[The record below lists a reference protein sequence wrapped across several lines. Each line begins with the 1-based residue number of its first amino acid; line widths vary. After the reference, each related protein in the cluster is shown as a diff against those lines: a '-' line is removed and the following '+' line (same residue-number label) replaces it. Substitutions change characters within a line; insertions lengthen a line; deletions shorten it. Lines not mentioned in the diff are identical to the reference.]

1 MTDDFLKT
9 VLQYTGEFVFVTDNS
24 GKLTYANRAWLEELG
39 YQQEITNTLYA
50 RDFIHPDY
58 YHLYEK
64 KKLSSLSGNKPEQ
77 IEIPFVK
84 SNGRILIAEGFFIQ
98 DQSPVSGNRYLGLF
112 KNVSEKKL
120 TEEKYLLN
128 EQRYKAVFNQD
139 YLGMLTVDVFGKIT
153 QANRRMSEI
162 LEYNISELE
171 SKNILE
177 FTHPDDREAT
187 IKINRDLLNLS
198 KTRSNRE
205 LRLITASGKIRY
217 GNESVHVV
225 MDAKNNPDYFLV
237 FFDDFTEKRMAQEKL
252 TEQSAKL
259 KAIFNSSSQAM
270 VTINSRLL
278 ITAFNQNFA
287 NAFEKITGKYP
298 VANKTMADIFT
309 KMMDDS
315 QKRYFLSLHN
325 EALHG
330 AKKRFEHKIHL
341 WNNAH
346 VWIEGYLD
354 PIIIPGRKTE
364 EISYIIHDIT
374 EKKNIEEDIRK
385 SLLEKEILLKEVHHR
400 VKNNLQVI
408 YSILNLQTQYMDDE
422 KAIEILREI
431 QNRISSMALIHEYLY
446 QHNDISALN
455 TGEYIRMLVNNLS
468 QSATLQKSKTEIEFD
483 LEDLMLDLDY
493 SIPCGL
499 IINEMVSNA
508 FKHAFSSVENPKL
521 QISFRKEKEL
531 ITLKV
536 GDNGK
541 GFPGHINYQ
550 DTNSLGMQLIMAL
563 TNQLEGDI
571 SMQPNEDAG
580 TLFTIR
586 FHHHKK

>member
-1 MTDDFLKT
+1 MEDFLNT
-9 VLQYTGEFVFVTDNS
+9 VLRYTSDLVFVTDDN

-39 YQQEITNTLYA
+39 YTQDIINNLHT

-64 KKLSSLSGNKPEQ
+64 KKQTTASEIKPAQ

-84 SNGRILIAEGFFIQ
+84 SNGRILIAEGFFIH
-98 DQSPVSGNRYLGLF
+98 DSTPDDGNKYLALF
-112 KNVSEKKL
+112 KNISEKKL
-120 TEEKYLLN
+120 TEEKSLLY
-128 EQRYKAVFNQD
+128 EQRYKAVFDQD

-171 SKNILE
+171 SNNILE
-177 FTHPDDREAT
+177 FTHPDDREET

-205 LRLITASGKIRY
+205 IRLITATGKIRY
-217 GNESVHVV
+217 GNESVQVV
-225 MDAKNNPDYFLV
+225 LDAKNNPDYFLV
-237 FFDDFTEKRMAQEKL
+237 FFDDFTEKKIAQEKL

-259 KAIFNSSSQAM
+259 SAIFNSSSQAM
-270 VTINSRLL
+270 VTINSRLV

-287 NAFEKITGKYP
+287 NAFEKITGSFP
-298 VANKTMADIFT
+298 VANKTLADVFT
-309 KMMDDS
+309 KLMDES

-325 EALHG
+325 EALQG
-330 AKKRFEHKIHL
+330 GKKRFEHKIHL
-341 WNNAH
+341 WNNTH
-346 VWIEGYLD
+346 VWVDGYLD

-400 VKNNLQVI
+400 VKNNLQVL

-468 QSATLQKSKTEIEFD
+468 QSATLQKGTTEIEFD

-521 QISFRKEKEL
+521 QISFRKEKEF

-541 GFPGHINYQ
+541 GFPGHINYK

-563 TNQLEGDI
+563 TNQLDGEI

>member
-1 MTDDFLKT
+1 MEDFLNT
-9 VLQYTGEFVFVTDNS
+9 VLRYTSDLVFVTDDN

-39 YQQEITNTLYA
+39 YTQDIINNLHT

-64 KKLSSLSGNKPEQ
+64 KKQTTASEIKPAQ

-84 SNGRILIAEGFFIQ
+84 SNGRILIAEGFFIH
-98 DQSPVSGNRYLGLF
+98 DSTPDDGNKYLALF
-112 KNVSEKKL
+112 KNISEKKL
-120 TEEKYLLN
+120 TEEKSLLY
-128 EQRYKAVFNQD
+128 EQRYKAVFDQD

-171 SKNILE
+171 SNNILE
-177 FTHPDDREAT
+177 FTHPDDREET

-205 LRLITASGKIRY
+205 IRLITATGKIRY
-217 GNESVHVV
+217 GNESVQVV
-225 MDAKNNPDYFLV
+225 LDAKNNPDYFLV
-237 FFDDFTEKRMAQEKL
+237 FFDDFTEKKIAQEKL

-259 KAIFNSSSQAM
+259 SAIFNSSSQAM
-270 VTINSRLL
+270 VTINSRLV

-287 NAFEKITGKYP
+287 NAFEKITGSFP
-298 VANKTMADIFT
+298 VANKTLADVFT
-309 KMMDDS
+309 KLMDES

-325 EALHG
+325 EALQG
-330 AKKRFEHKIHL
+330 GKKRFEHKIHL
-341 WNNAH
+341 WNNTH
-346 VWIEGYLD
+346 VWVDGYLD

-468 QSATLQKSKTEIEFD
+468 QSATLQKGTTEIEFD

-521 QISFRKEKEL
+521 QISFRKEKEF

-541 GFPGHINYQ
+541 GFPGHINYK

-563 TNQLEGDI
+563 TNQLDGEI

>member
-1 MTDDFLKT
+1 MEDFLKV
-9 VLQYTGEFVFVTDNS
+9 VLKYTSDLVFVTDHN

-39 YQQEITNTLYA
+39 YRQDIINTLHT

-64 KKLSSLSGNKPEQ
+64 KNQTPDQEIKPAQ

-84 SNGRILIAEGFFIQ
+84 SNGRILIAEGFFIH
-98 DQSPVSGNRYLGLF
+98 DSTKDGGNKYLGLF
-112 KNVSEKKL
+112 KNISEQKL
-120 TEEKYLLN
+120 TEEKSLLY
-128 EQRYKAVFNQD
+128 EQRYKAVFEQD

-205 LRLITASGKIRY
+205 LRLITATGKIRY
-217 GNESVHVV
+217 GNESIQVV
-225 MDAKNNPDYFLV
+225 LDAKNNPDYFLV
-237 FFDDFTEKRMAQEKL
+237 FFDDFTEKKIAQEKL

-259 KAIFNSSSQAM
+259 RAIFNSSSQAM
-270 VTINSRLL
+270 VTINSRLV

-298 VANKTMADIFT
+298 VANKTMADVFT
-309 KMMDDS
+309 KMMDES

-325 EALHG
+325 EALQG
-330 AKKRFEHKIHL
+330 GKKRFEHKIHL
-341 WNNAH
+341 WNNTH
-346 VWIEGYLD
+346 VWVDGYLD

-468 QSATLQKSKTEIEFD
+468 QSATLQKGTTEIEFD

-521 QISFRKEKEL
+521 QISFRKEKDF

-541 GFPGHINYQ
+541 GFPGHINYK

-563 TNQLEGDI
+563 TNQLDGEI

>member
-1 MTDDFLKT
+1 MEDFLNT
-9 VLQYTGEFVFVTDNS
+9 VLRYTSDLVFVTDDN

-39 YQQEITNTLYA
+39 YTQDIINNLHT

-64 KKLSSLSGNKPEQ
+64 KKQTKASEIKPAQ

-84 SNGRILIAEGFFIQ
+84 SNGRILIAEGFFIH
-98 DQSPVSGNRYLGLF
+98 DSTPDDGNKYLALF
-112 KNVSEKKL
+112 KNISEKKL
-120 TEEKYLLN
+120 TEEKSLLY
-128 EQRYKAVFNQD
+128 EQRYKAVFDQD

-171 SKNILE
+171 SNNILE
-177 FTHPDDREAT
+177 FTHPDDREET

-205 LRLITASGKIRY
+205 IRLITATGKIRY
-217 GNESVHVV
+217 GNESVQVV
-225 MDAKNNPDYFLV
+225 LDAKNNPDYFLV
-237 FFDDFTEKRMAQEKL
+237 FFDDFTEKKIAQEKL

-259 KAIFNSSSQAM
+259 SAIFNSSSQAM
-270 VTINSRLL
+270 VTINSRLV

-287 NAFEKITGKYP
+287 NAFEKITGSFP
-298 VANKTMADIFT
+298 VANKTLADVFT
-309 KMMDDS
+309 KLMDES

-325 EALHG
+325 EALQG
-330 AKKRFEHKIHL
+330 GKKRFEHKIHL
-341 WNNAH
+341 WNNTH
-346 VWIEGYLD
+346 VWVDGYLD

-468 QSATLQKSKTEIEFD
+468 QSATLQKGTTEIEFD

-521 QISFRKEKEL
+521 QISFRKEKEF

-541 GFPGHINYQ
+541 GFPGHINYK

-563 TNQLEGDI
+563 TNQLDGEI

>member
-1 MTDDFLKT
+1 MEDFLNT
-9 VLQYTGEFVFVTDNS
+9 VLRYTSDLVFVTDDN

-39 YQQEITNTLYA
+39 YTQDIINNLHT

-64 KKLSSLSGNKPEQ
+64 KKQTTASEIKPAQ

-84 SNGRILIAEGFFIQ
+84 SNGRILIAEGFFIH
-98 DQSPVSGNRYLGLF
+98 DSTPDDGNKYLALF
-112 KNVSEKKL
+112 KNISEKKL
-120 TEEKYLLN
+120 TEEKSLLY
-128 EQRYKAVFNQD
+128 EQRYKAVFDQD

-171 SKNILE
+171 SNNILE
-177 FTHPDDREAT
+177 FTHPDDREET

-205 LRLITASGKIRY
+205 IRLITATGKIRY
-217 GNESVHVV
+217 GNESVQVV
-225 MDAKNNPDYFLV
+225 LDAKNNPDYFLV
-237 FFDDFTEKRMAQEKL
+237 FFDDFTEKKIAQEKL

-259 KAIFNSSSQAM
+259 SAIFNSSSQAM
-270 VTINSRLL
+270 VTINSRLV

-287 NAFEKITGKYP
+287 NAFEKITGSFP
-298 VANKTMADIFT
+298 VANKTLADVFT
-309 KMMDDS
+309 KLMDES

-325 EALHG
+325 EALQG
-330 AKKRFEHKIHL
+330 GKKRFEHKIHL
-341 WNNAH
+341 WNNTH
-346 VWIEGYLD
+346 VWVDGYLD

-468 QSATLQKSKTEIEFD
+468 QSATLQKGTTEIEFD

-493 SIPCGL
+493 SIP
-499 IINEMVSNA
+499 
-508 FKHAFSSVENPKL
+508 
-521 QISFRKEKEL
+521 
-531 ITLKV
+531 
-536 GDNGK
+536 
-541 GFPGHINYQ
+541 
-550 DTNSLGMQLIMAL
+550 
-563 TNQLEGDI
+563 
-571 SMQPNEDAG
+571 
-580 TLFTIR
+580 
-586 FHHHKK
+586 